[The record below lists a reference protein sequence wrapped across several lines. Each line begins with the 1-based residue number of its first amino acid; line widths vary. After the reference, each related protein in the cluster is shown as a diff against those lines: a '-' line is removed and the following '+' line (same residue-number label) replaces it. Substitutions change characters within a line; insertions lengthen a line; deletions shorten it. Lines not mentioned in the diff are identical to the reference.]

1 MLQDLDPHDP
11 EKRGP
16 AKEIVLN
23 FFNKAIEI
31 SNSNLRRNVNTFL
44 ATGRAK
50 ISYDFSLM
58 QNQNN
63 QDKFKKTY

>member
-1 MLQDLDPHDP
+1 MPQDLDSRDP

-23 FFNKAIEI
+23 FFNEAIEI
-31 SNSNLRRNVNTFL
+31 SNSNFRRNVNTLL
-44 ATGRAK
+44 ATGGAK
-50 ISYDFSLM
+50 ISNDLSLM